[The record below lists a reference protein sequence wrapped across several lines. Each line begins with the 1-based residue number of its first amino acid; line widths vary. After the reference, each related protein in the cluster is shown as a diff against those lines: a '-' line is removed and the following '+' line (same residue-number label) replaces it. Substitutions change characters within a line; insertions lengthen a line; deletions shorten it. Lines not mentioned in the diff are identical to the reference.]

1 MAMGAGMV
9 MLYQKYGD
17 TIVDS
22 MNRKMEL
29 AGKKIEDM
37 M

>member
-9 MLYQKYGD
+9 ILYQKYGD
-17 TIVDS
+17 NIANCVS
-22 MNRKMEL
+22 KKMEQ
-29 AGKKIEDM
+29 AGNKIEDM